1 VALRMMRRNPITPI
15 LAARDPNIVPALL
28 KRKFHKG
35 VRVEYPDLAARVA
48 LSETEK
54 DHDLPRALLFR
65 EGLMPFAETVVGS
78 QRMCQA
84 VRRATRLSLVGSLVG
99 TLLTFYLVFQGAY
112 GLLTPL
118 ALEVFLILWTLPVL
132 LYTDWTGRY

>member
-1 VALRMMRRNPITPI
+1 MKALKKGTDIRGTDIGD
-15 LAARDPNIVPALL
+15 DPNLTPALL

-35 VRVEYPDLAARVA
+35 LRVDYPDLAGRVA
-48 LSETEK
+48 LSEAEN
-54 DHDLPRALLFR
+54 DRDLPRALLFR

-78 QRMCQA
+78 RRLCQT
-84 VRRATRLSLVGSLVG
+84 VRRAAALSLLGSVLG

-112 GLLTPL
+112 DLLTPL
-118 ALEVFLILWTLPVL
+118 LLELFLLLWTLPVL